1 MLRNETFMP
10 GTVGDSCKNAQYTF
24 YRDCEANVPVA
35 LPLEYRKRNDASAQA
50 GVSGSLG
57 ERGLLIY
64 SIFEDLCIGQ
74 ELKILVFFPNGYKL
88 DSIKLI
94 AAVTWKR
101 AHSEVDWKG
110 YKYGLKVIHISR
122 LDREKLN
129 LLLCNEM
136 ADHKSRGESDPG
148 WSASA

>member
-10 GTVGDSCKNAQYTF
+10 GTVRDSCKNAQYTF
-24 YRDCEANVPVA
+24 YRDCEANAPLA

-74 ELKILVFFPNGYKL
+74 ELKILVFFPNGYRL

-101 AHSEVDWKG
+101 AHSEADWKG

-122 LDREKLN
+122 LDREKLKS
-129 LLLCNEM
+129 LIFKEM
-136 ADHKSRGESDPG
+136 TDHTFQGESDLG
-148 WSASA
+148 QSASA